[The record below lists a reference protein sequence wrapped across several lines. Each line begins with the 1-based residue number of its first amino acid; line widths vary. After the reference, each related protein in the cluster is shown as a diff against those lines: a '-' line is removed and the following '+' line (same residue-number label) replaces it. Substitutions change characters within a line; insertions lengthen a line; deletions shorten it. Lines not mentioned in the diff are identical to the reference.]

1 MSERNLHEEIRAAW
15 EIVATAKY
23 HGELDDHVEF
33 LRSGGHTLLRPE
45 LELLADLL
53 PSCRRVIVLQCSHGL
68 DALGLLNLG
77 VREVVGVDI
86 SEEMIRQAER
96 KTAAL
101 DAAARFHRA
110 DVLEAP
116 VELNGTADLIYTG
129 KGSLP
134 WIIDLDAWAAT
145 VERLLMP
152 GGRIFIFEG
161 HPLDALWDHEAERFQ
176 IDERSAGYFAEEP
189 RESSGFP
196 ASLLRRV
203 AAGKRA
209 PRLMERFWRPGQ
221 VIDRLLR
228 VGLRLE
234 AFDEHP
240 EIYWNQFPNIPEP
253 TLRLLPHSYSALA
266 QKSGEV

>member
-1 MSERNLHEEIRAAW
+1 MNDRELHDEIKAAW
-15 EIVATAKY
+15 EIVAAAKY
-23 HGELDDHVEF
+23 RGELDDHVEF

-45 LELLADLL
+45 LERLADLL
-53 PSCRRVIVLQCSHGL
+53 PSCQRVIVLQCSHGL

-86 SEEMIRQAER
+86 SEEMIHQAER
-96 KTAAL
+96 KAAALEATAAW
-101 DAAARFHRA
+101 HRA

-116 VELNGTADLIYTG
+116 AELNGTADLIYTG

-134 WIIDLDAWAAT
+134 WIMDLDAWAVT
-145 VERLLMP
+145 VERLLRP

-161 HPLDALWDHEAERFQ
+161 HPLDALWDREAETFQ
-176 IDERSAGYFAEEP
+176 IDERSAGYFAEDPHEGP
-189 RESSGFP
+189 GFP

-203 AAGKRA
+203 AAGERS
-209 PRLMERFWRPGQ
+209 PRLVERFWRPGQ
-221 VIDRLLR
+221 VIERLLK

-240 EIYWNQFPNIPEP
+240 EIYWNQFPNIPGP
-253 TLRLLPHSYSALA
+253 TLRLLPHSYSVLA
-266 QKSGEV
+266 RKPAGA